1 MKRSEIIIITVAAV
15 VFILASVGYF
25 LLSSP
30 PLPESPALG
39 ATSTEPPA
47 QPREGAPSIK
57 PSAPPSESTPPSGQP
72 PSSFE
77 QKIEN
82 LREAIA
88 DVCATGES
96 REVTV
101 VFTETEANDQ
111 AAKRLAQTEIPEDI
125 PLEVSSVRIDF
136 QTDNNLLTEAETVA
150 YGFIKFTIKVKA
162 QVSIEA
168 GKPRVDVTKVSFG
181 FVPLPEL
188 LKDRITGLITQQ
200 IDGLLSQITGAQL
213 GCNGKVALEFVDIAT
228 QESTVT
234 VTMIVKR
241 VA

>member
-1 MKRSEIIIITVAAV
+1 MKRFEIIIITVVAV
-15 VFILASVGYF
+15 LFISTSVGYF

-30 PLPESPALG
+30 PPPESPALG

-47 QPREGAPSIK
+47 SPPKSTPSIK

-77 QKIEN
+77 QKMEN

-101 VFTETEANDQ
+101 VFTEAEANDQ
-111 AAKRLAQTEIPEDI
+111 AAKRLAQAEIPEDI
-125 PLEVSSVRIDF
+125 PLEVSSVHIDF
-136 QTDNNLLTEAETVA
+136 QTDNNLLTEAKTVA

-162 QVSIEA
+162 QVGIEA
-168 GKPRVDVTKVSFG
+168 GKPRVEVTKVSFG
-181 FVPLPEL
+181 FVPLPKL

-200 IDGLLSQITGAQL
+200 IDGLLSQIAGAQL
-213 GCNGKVALEFVDIAT
+213 GCNGKAALEFADIDT
-228 QESTVT
+228 QESTATIT
-234 VTMIVKR
+234 VIIKPE
-241 VA
+241 A

>member
-1 MKRSEIIIITVAAV
+1 MKRSEIIIITAVAV
-15 VFILASVGYF
+15 LFISASVGYF

-39 ATSTEPPA
+39 ATSTEPPTP
-47 QPREGAPSIK
+47 PRENI
-57 PSAPPSESTPPSGQP
+57 PPSGQP
-72 PSSFE
+72 PLSFE
-77 QKIEN
+77 QKLES

-96 REVTV
+96 REVTL

-125 PLEVSSVRIDF
+125 PLEVSSVHIDF
-136 QTDNNLLTEAETVA
+136 QTDNNLLTEAKTVA
-150 YGFIKFTIKVKA
+150 YGLIKFTIKVKA

-200 IDGLLSQITGAQL
+200 IDDLLSQITGAQL

-228 QESTVT
+228 QESTATVT
-234 VTMIVKR
+234 VIIKPG
-241 VA
+241 A

>member
-1 MKRSEIIIITVAAV
+1 MKRSEIIIITVVAV
-15 VFILASVGYF
+15 VFISASVGYF

-47 QPREGAPSIK
+47 QPKEGAPSIK

-72 PSSFE
+72 PLSFE
-77 QKIEN
+77 QKMEN

-136 QTDNNLLTEAETVA
+136 QTDNNLLTEAKTVA

-181 FVPLPEL
+181 FVSLPKL

-213 GCNGKVALEFVDIAT
+213 GCNGKVDLEFADIAT
-228 QESTVT
+228 QESTATVT
-234 VTMIVKR
+234 VIVKPR
-241 VA
+241 A